1 MTRTSQVDW
10 LAQRFIPKS
19 LLCQSFKTFD
29 DELNEA
35 GLFFI
40 NKIKS
45 GWSTL
50 QSIKKLIIKFKRVVV
65 CTLLVLK
72 VLIKTQLK
80 VVYQSISPSLLH
92 FTYLFMY
99 QIIQDLRRRGLPKQV
114 SDTWPSHMAILY
126 VCMQSDNLEKFI
138 KLCVGS
144 HIYVN

>member
-1 MTRTSQVDW
+1 MIYFT
-10 LAQRFIPKS
+10 KH
-19 LLCQSFKTFD
+19 
-29 DELNEA
+29 
-35 GLFFI
+35 
-40 NKIKS
+40 
-45 GWSTL
+45 
-50 QSIKKLIIKFKRVVV
+50 KKIIKFKRVVV

-80 VVYQSISPSLLH
+80 VVYQSISPSLLY

-99 QIIQDLRRRGLPKQV
+99 QIIQDLRRRLPKQV